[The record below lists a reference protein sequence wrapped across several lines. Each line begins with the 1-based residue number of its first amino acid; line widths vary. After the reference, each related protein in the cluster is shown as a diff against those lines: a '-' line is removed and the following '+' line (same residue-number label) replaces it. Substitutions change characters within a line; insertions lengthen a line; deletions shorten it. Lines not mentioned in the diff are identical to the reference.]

1 LRPFPPGSPY
11 RTEKDSG
18 TPTATARQETD
29 VVRVKNSVV
38 VITGASSGI
47 GHAAALRFASKGAA
61 VVLAARRE
69 QPLHEL
75 AQECRGKGVEALVG
89 PTDVT
94 DAKAV
99 EELARRAAERFGRID
114 VWVNNAAVTFF
125 APFLEAPLE
134 DFRRLLDVNVMGYV
148 HGARAAL
155 PYLRE
160 QGSGVIINV
169 SSIVGVVAQPYTS
182 AYSMSKAAIRV
193 LSTSLRSELWLDGY
207 RGVRVCTVLPATID
221 TPLFRHTGN
230 YTGREVVPMPPVY
243 TPQRVARTIVN
254 LARMPRREIVV
265 GSMGRLV
272 ALQYKTNPG
281 LVERNM
287 AHQVDKTHLSRE
299 RPAPNTSGN
308 LYEPSTDPRN
318 TSVEGG
324 WGGRRRTAQRRMLLA
339 GLAGGAATAAV
350 RQLVR

>member
-1 LRPFPPGSPY
+1 M
-11 RTEKDSG
+11 
-18 TPTATARQETD
+18 
-29 VVRVKNSVV
+29 RVKNSVV

-47 GHAAALRFASKGAA
+47 GRAAALRFAAKGAA

-69 QPLHEL
+69 QPLQDL
-75 AQECRGKGVEALVG
+75 ARECEGKGVEALVV

-94 DAKAV
+94 DPTAV

-125 APFLEAPLE
+125 APFLEVPLE
-134 DFRRLLDVNVMGYV
+134 DFRRVLDVNVMGYV

-155 PYLRE
+155 PYMRQ
-160 QGSGVIINV
+160 QGSGVLVNV

-193 LSTSLRSELWLDGY
+193 LSTSLRSELWLDGC

-221 TPLFRHTGN
+221 TPFFRHTGN
-230 YTGREVVPMPPVY
+230 YTGREAVPMPPVY
-243 TPQRVARTIVN
+243 SPQRVARTIVN
-254 LARMPRREIVV
+254 LARVPRREVLV
-265 GSMGRLV
+265 GPMGRSM
-272 ALQYKTNPG
+272 ALQYKTTPG

-287 AHQVDKTHLSRE
+287 AMQVDKTHLSRE

-308 LYEPSTDPRN
+308 LYEPSTDPRDMA
-318 TSVEGG
+318 VQGG
-324 WGGRRRTAQRRMLLA
+324 WGGRRRTAQRRLLLA

-350 RQLVR
+350 RRLLR